1 MSRTTIVKSKPEAVK
16 AEAVKTGNKSL
27 SEPALVKGDTHKN
40 GDSTDDDDDDDELTT
55 EILKEIVNTAFTN
68 AAANAMTVMGYNV
81 IAEDGWVVKIFAD
94 GTREKITELKVVPR
108 PANIILY

>member
-1 MSRTTIVKSKPEAVK
+1 MSRTTIVKSKPEAIK
-16 AEAVKTGNKSL
+16 TESLKTGNKSL
-27 SEPALVKGDTHKN
+27 SEPVLVKGDTHKN
-40 GDSTDDDDDDDELTT
+40 GDSTDDDDELTT